1 MRHTAP
7 SDDLISEIAW
17 RYYVKGA
24 TQGEIATAKGLSRP
38 TIISYLRMAK
48 ERGLVSIRL
57 DPAFMRQNELAEAMR
72 QRFGLNQ
79 VHVVDVGDLQGAQLT
94 AAVAE
99 TGAHLLTDFVEKNDE
114 LGVSWG
120 QTISMLAE
128 AVPFVPVEGLVVRQ
142 LIGSMAN
149 PVLNT
154 SESCTTEISRR
165 LSSACVN
172 MNAPAVCSAKATADA
187 LRREPIIAEQLTNLS
202 RCNKA
207 VFSLSPCTPD
217 THAVQFKVMTTEDI
231 ADYAARGAVCILAG
245 RFLDA
250 EGNVV
255 TGELDDRLFAV
266 QLEDLIKMDGMLV
279 VAGQEKAHAARAA
292 LIGGYGTQAV
302 LDIAL
307 AEQILA
313 LP

>member
-1 MRHTAP
+1 MRHSAP
-7 SDDLISEIAW
+7 TDDLVSEIAW
-17 RYYVKGA
+17 RYYVKGM
-24 TQGEIATAKGLSRP
+24 TQGEIASAKGLSRP
-38 TIISYLRMAK
+38 TIISYLRIAK

-72 QRFGLNQ
+72 ETFGLSSA
-79 VHVVDVGDLQGAQLT
+79 HIVDGGDLKGSELT

-99 TGAHLLTDFVEKNDE
+99 TGAHLLADFVEKDDQ

-154 SESCTTEISRR
+154 SESCTTEIARR
-165 LSSACVN
+165 LSGVCIN

-187 LRREPIIAEQLTNLS
+187 LRCEPIIAEQLTNLS
-202 RCNKA
+202 RCTKA

-217 THAVQFKVMTTEDI
+217 THAVQFQVMKPDDI
-231 ADYAARGAVCILAG
+231 TDYVARGAVCILAG
-245 RFLDA
+245 RFLDGQ
-250 EGNVV
+250 GNIV

-266 QLEDLIKMDGMLV
+266 QLADLVKMQGLLV
-279 VAGQEKAHAARAA
+279 VAGRDKAQAARAA
-292 LIGGYGTQAV
+292 LIGGYGSQAV
-302 LDIAL
+302 MDTAL
-307 AEQILA
+307 AERILA
-313 LP
+313 LS